1 MKLIEYSKGVDF
13 DWDLSDKTDTETQTR
28 RGTTDPHVG
37 PADAIVQVF
46 VGKKKHVKLLID
58 IPLQSAIGMSVFSPD
73 GPADCL
79 PQLEGGALQQLWRRK
94 STGGA
99 EKVLGKSDSLGA

>member
-46 VGKKKHVKLLID
+46 VEKSVIA
-58 IPLQSAIGMSVFSPD
+58 IPLESAIGMSVFSPD

>member
-28 RGTTDPHVG
+28 RGATDPHVG

-46 VGKKKHVKLLID
+46 VKKKHVKSLIA
-58 IPLQSAIGMSVFSPD
+58 ISLESAIGMSVFSPD
-73 GPADCL
+73 
-79 PQLEGGALQQLWRRK
+79 
-94 STGGA
+94 
-99 EKVLGKSDSLGA
+99 

>member
-46 VGKKKHVKLLID
+46 V
-58 IPLQSAIGMSVFSPD
+58 
-73 GPADCL
+73 
-79 PQLEGGALQQLWRRK
+79 EENTR
-94 STGGA
+94 
-99 EKVLGKSDSLGA
+99 